1 MKKYI
6 KKIVTARAFRVAIA
20 VVIWLGVWQTVAMA
34 VGEQILLASPLAVI
48 KRLFTLWR
56 EDGFFGAI
64 LFSFVRIVGGALLG
78 IATGCL
84 LAALSSRA
92 KWVEIL
98 LSPLM
103 VTVKS
108 VPVASFI
115 VIALIWLSSRTL
127 SIFISFLIVLPVV
140 YANMLT
146 GIRAT
151 PREMTQMAQVF
162 RLPWYKRLLFIRLPA
177 VKTYLLSACGSA
189 LGMAWKAGVAAEVIG
204 LPNGSLGEVIYDAK
218 VYLNSVDLL
227 AWTVIIVAIS
237 VGFEKLF
244 VGALK
249 FAYGRLEKI

>member
-1 MKKYI
+1 MKKFI
-6 KKIVTARAFRVAIA
+6 KKIVTARAFWVAIA
-20 VVIWLGVWQTVAMA
+20 VVIWLGVWQAVAMA
-34 VGEQILLASPLAVI
+34 VGERILLASPLAVI

-56 EDGFFGAI
+56 EDGFFDAI

-78 IATGCL
+78 I
-84 LAALSSRA
+84 AALSSRA

-151 PREMTQMAQVF
+151 PREMTQMARVF
-162 RLPWYKRLLFIRLPA
+162 RLPWYKKLIFIRLPA

-204 LPNGSLGEVIYDAK
+204 LPNGSLGEAIYDAK
-218 VYLNSVDLL
+218 AYFNSVDLL
-227 AWTVIIVAIS
+227 AWTVVIVAVS

-249 FAYGRLEKI
+249 FA